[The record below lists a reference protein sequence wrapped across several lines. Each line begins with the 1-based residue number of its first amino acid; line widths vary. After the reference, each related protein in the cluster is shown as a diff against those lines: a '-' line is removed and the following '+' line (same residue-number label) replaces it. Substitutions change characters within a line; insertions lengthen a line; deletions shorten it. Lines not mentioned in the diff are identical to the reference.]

1 MAENNNVNSQEYER
15 PELNL
20 GMDRSDEN
28 IISKLYNG
36 TKRPASIA
44 GMARSNIFEFPAFI
58 STSVDY
64 KYAEATCNLL
74 ELTYASWL
82 QMAISRSPHI
92 SANDSRDPFAQW
104 KTDTNNYLECSDL
117 TYTFD
122 ACHNVITEDG
132 ITYEFSLV
140 SIPDRV
146 GEIIN
151 EAVEYEPMS
160 EFDHYFQEA
169 TAGGGAKKSS
179 SKKSSSKKSS
189 SGGNKTPGGIALPD
203 KPKYTE
209 NDIGSETSTTREL
222 EYDPNNPGVV
232 QINGRGDEIVKKTT
246 DTTTPKPYDTDR
258 ANEELYN
265 LRLKNQELETKL
277 DQMAAQEERLKANEK
292 RLDDQLQIMRDRA
305 EREANSLENDDEYK
319 KYKKEREQ
327 LEKEKADHEKAV
339 RETMRKM
346 GIEDPDISAAKLK
359 AYAARDYG
367 IDRRMLATKHNKEI
381 TVKAPELMDESKVQ
395 KLNSLKPLTMNV
407 ELRVVGASRETPG
420 AHGFIN
426 TIVGV
431 KIFSRL
437 VNAEILP
444 EVAEFP
450 LKEMNKL
457 TRNIR
462 YKAGELKFFKD
473 ILFRIKEKKQTAYD
487 SHDPNRKWYRRLYE
501 LAHTTGDS
509 AAVSPLTK
517 GKTHLGQ
524 RIGAHFFG
532 FIPEASSN
540 RGFIPNAT
548 IIVAKEDINNIY
560 AETGIDLLN
569 ASKAYSFCMEL
580 FLMNFVVI
588 DMDAQT
594 IKVLTPDLHKDFEIH
609 TLASVEKQLS
619 MIDSAAVTSREIFK
633 ALKK

>member
-1 MAENNNVNSQEYER
+1 MAENNNVNSQGYDR

-28 IISKLYNG
+28 IVSKIYRG

-82 QMAISRSPHI
+82 QMSISKSPVI
-92 SANDSRDPFAQW
+92 DVNDMTDPFAAW

-132 ITYEFSLV
+132 VTYEFSLM

-146 GEIIN
+146 GKIIN

-169 TAGGGAKKSS
+169 VGDPHLEDLINQKESLDDLKDKIEKASVNFKDVDWSDQQAVAERVQNDPALAQYIQMNNNYAYGYADFEAKRDQWLQLQGGYDKDGNSIPANDIDFQKAVADLKKSKVS
-179 SKKSSSKKSS
+179 
-189 SGGNKTPGGIALPD
+189 D
-203 KPKYTE
+203 KE
-209 NDIGSETSTTREL
+209 F
-222 EYDPNNPGVV
+222 
-232 QINGRGDEIVKKTT
+232 
-246 DTTTPKPYDTDR
+246 
-258 ANEELYN
+258 A
-265 LRLKNQELETKL
+265 
-277 DQMAAQEERLKANEK
+277 LKAK
-292 RLDDQLQIMRDRA
+292 QLADYDADRKNA
-305 EREANSLENDDEYK
+305 
-319 KYKKEREQ
+319 
-327 LEKEKADHEKAV
+327 
-339 RETMRKM
+339 
-346 GIEDPDISAAKLK
+346 I
-359 AYAARDYG
+359 
-367 IDRRMLATKHNKEI
+367 TKHNKEI

-407 ELRVVGASRETPG
+407 ELRVKNGSSSGAS
-420 AHGFIN
+420 GFLN

-431 KIFSRL
+431 KIYSRL

-524 RIGAHFFG
+524 RLGAHFFG
-532 FIPEASSN
+532 FIPESSNN

-569 ASKAYSFCMEL
+569 SSKAHSFCMEL

>member
-1 MAENNNVNSQEYER
+1 MAGNNDER

-20 GMDRSDEN
+20 GMDKSDQN
-28 IISKLYNG
+28 IVSKLYKG
-36 TKRPASIA
+36 AKRPASIA

-82 QMAISRSPHI
+82 QMSISKSPI
-92 SANDSRDPFAQW
+92 IDVSDMTDPFAAW

-132 ITYEFSLV
+132 VTFEFSLV
-140 SIPDRV
+140 SIPDRI
-146 GEIIN
+146 GTIIN
-151 EAVEYEPMS
+151 EAVDYEPMS

-169 TAGGGAKKSS
+169 AGKGGKGTKKR
-179 SKKSSSKKSS
+179 
-189 SGGNKTPGGIALPD
+189 KTKGGIELPD
-203 KPKYTE
+203 KPDYSD
-209 NDIGSETSTTREL
+209 NDMGSQTTNTTDY
-222 EYDPNNPGVV
+222 EYDPNNPGMV
-232 QINGRGDEIVKKTT
+232 QLDGKGNSIVKQTT
-246 DTTTPKPYDTDR
+246 STTTPKPYDTER
-258 ANEELYN
+258 GNEELYN
-265 LRLKNQELETKL
+265 LQLKNQELETKL
-277 DQMAAQEERLKANEK
+277 DQMAANEKRLEANEK
-292 RLDDQLQIMRDRA
+292 RLDDQLKIMKDRA
-305 EREANSLENDDEYK
+305 DREANSLENDDEYR

-327 LEKEKADHEKAV
+327 LEKEKAEHEKEL
-339 RETMRKM
+339 REIMKQM
-346 GIEDPDISAAKLK
+346 AANDPDHVFQDPEISAAKLK
-359 AYAARDYG
+359 AYAARDYEA
-367 IDRRMLATKHNKEI
+367 DRRNAITKHNKEI

-407 ELRVVGASRETPG
+407 ELRVKNGGSAGSS
-420 AHGFIN
+420 GFIN

-431 KIFSRL
+431 KIYSRL

-450 LKEMNKL
+450 LKEMNRL

-509 AAVSPLTK
+509 AAVGPLTK
-517 GKTHLGQ
+517 GKTHLAQ
-524 RIGAHFFG
+524 RIGGHFFG
-532 FIPEASSN
+532 FIPETSSN